1 MKYLIEPKNRI
12 YVKGYGILPLAK
24 KKMGKNLI
32 SIYGQKLLHSTKKS
46 TTDAIRT
53 VLKRAIEKTAQAPGN
68 SIGNKIVDKITS
80 VSKTF

>member
-1 MKYLIEPKNRI
+1 
-12 YVKGYGILPLAK
+12 
-24 KKMGKNLI
+24 MGKNLI
-32 SIYGQKLLHSTKKS
+32 SIYGQKLLHSAKKS